1 MAVMAILLIC
11 CSIFSVSA
19 AYTIPKPTNNFFV
32 NDFANVIDASD
43 EQKMMAAGV
52 ALYKACDAQVVV
64 VTIPSLEGNAI
75 EDVSLRLAREWG
87 IGDKDKDNGILLLL
101 SVAEPRVRI
110 EVGRGLEGAIPDSKA
125 GRILDTFMIPNYQPG
140 KFTVGLSDTY
150 NSLVNEVYV
159 EYGLTPQDGYIP
171 IEGEEE
177 ELSFF
182 EILILIVIIIGAILL
197 FIRYPHLFFLF
208 FRSGGRGGGF
218 GGGGGGGFSGGG
230 GGFSGGG
237 ASR

>member
-1 MAVMAILLIC
+1 MAILLIC

-32 NDFANVIDASD
+32 NDFANVIDESD